1 VVVVMVVVVVL
12 EVFSFCECTMCVKE
26 HIMTSSAEGLT
37 VDLRV
42 RMYEHR
48 PAQSHSLTVS

>member
-1 VVVVMVVVVVL
+1 MVVVMVVVVVL